1 VPSAGPATVAEA
13 LSVRP
18 TPSEGVVVIL
28 VILVLLFLALHGRVD
43 GGDPRL
49 GSGTGPDSG
58 RFQ

>member
-1 VPSAGPATVAEA
+1 VTVAEA

-49 GSGTGPDSG
+49 GGGTGPDSG